1 MAVKFIKQRKKQKYL
16 ILIFVAVLL
25 ITIFVLWF
33 GFFRKEDEFI
43 STVVIVQKEI
53 KIDFD
58 ILNDPLLKEFRPFT
72 KVFPFEGLV
81 GRENPFLPY

>member
-16 ILIFVAVLL
+16 ILIFIAVLL
-25 ITIFVLWF
+25 ITSFVLWF
-33 GFFRKEDEFI
+33 GFFKKEET
-43 STVVIVQKEI
+43 STLTAAIAPREI
-53 KIDFD
+53 KIDFEV
-58 ILNDPLLKEFRPFT
+58 LNNPLLKELKPFI